1 MYVIDKDTHF
11 PVLSFLFFYIN
22 GVIGY
27 QVISRVKINR
37 KNDIFFFVLTFVF
50 EKNSN

>member
-37 KNDIFFFVLTFVF
+37 KNDIFFRFNLRFR
-50 EKNSN
+50 EKF